1 MSVYTTLAPRLVR
14 KLTVGQVH
22 SFPVSG
28 IKQDRA
34 TQTNE
39 NEKFLALGGNIS
51 TQPMLTDYLM
61 LSRIGNHMY
70 Y

>member
-1 MSVYTTLAPRLVR
+1 MSIYTTLAPRLAR

-22 SFPVSG
+22 SFPVLG
-28 IKQDRA
+28 IKQDR

-39 NEKFLALGGNIS
+39 NVKCFALGGNIS

-61 LSRIGNHMY
+61 LSRIGNYMHY
-70 Y
+70 